1 MLTPCRLAM
10 VLFAAGLILVVGSC
24 VPVVGSLYRFATL
37 APVMTWTVPATTG
50 RVQAEYR
57 VPARARLAAALRW
70 RGSGSSELV
79 RDVGSFTLEV
89 TDAEGRSL
97 QSLRDAWAGPPPART
112 SSGGSGA
119 GAHAATARWLP
130 PFAVPDDT
138 VLHIDFAVEPAELE
152 AAGTSRLELQLF
164 RDVPEFTVSF
174 FTALVLWILG
184 ILTVLIGAI
193 WWLRHL
199 TGDVEAPVTASPGDE
214 ERLWA
219 MFCHLSAM
227 LGYLLPFGQLIG
239 PSVVWMAK
247 RDRSGFIDAH
257 GREALNFQISVMLY
271 AVIALIACFVLIGF
285 LLLFALV
292 IFHVSMT
299 LYASLRAQQGDAVRY
314 PMALRILPAR
324 HFTSG

>member
-1 MLTPCRLAM
+1 MPGKCISLA
-10 VLFAAGLILVVGSC
+10 VR
-24 VPVVGSLYRFATL
+24 PVVPGYT
-37 APVMTWTVPATTG
+37 
-50 RVQAEYR
+50 
-57 VPARARLAAALRW
+57 
-70 RGSGSSELV
+70 
-79 RDVGSFTLEV
+79 RD
-89 TDAEGRSL
+89 
-97 QSLRDAWAGPPPART
+97 
-112 SSGGSGA
+112 GGSVGA
-119 GAHAATARWLP
+119 LYNICAVRRRAFSRVHSNHLVAVQPDFHFRPLFQEHPTYLVSVVHHQSMPEDRYLVAYPAAEK
-130 PFAVPDDT
+130 FAVPDDT

-199 TGDVEAPVTASPGDE
+199 TGDVEAPVAASPGDE

>member
-1 MLTPCRLAM
+1 M

-37 APVMTWTVPATTG
+37 APVMTWTVPTTTG
-50 RVQAEYR
+50 RVHAEYR
-57 VPARARLAAALRW
+57 VRASERLAAGLRW
-70 RGSGSSELV
+70 RDSKSPEPV
-79 RDVGSFTLEV
+79 RDDVSFTLEI

-97 QSLRDAWAGPPPART
+97 QRLRDAWAGPRPSRT
-112 SSGGSGA
+112 TSGAGGA
-119 GAHAATARWLP
+119 GAHVGTARWLP
-130 PFAVPDDT
+130 PFAVADET
-138 VLHIDFAVEPAELE
+138 VLNIYFAAEPADLE
-152 AAGTSRLELQLF
+152 AAGTRRLELQLF

-174 FTALVLWILG
+174 FSALVLWILG

-199 TGDVEAPVTASPGDE
+199 AGDVAAPVAASPGDD

-299 LYASLRAQQGDAVRY
+299 LYASLRAQQGDAVHY
-314 PMALRILPAR
+314 PLALRILPAR